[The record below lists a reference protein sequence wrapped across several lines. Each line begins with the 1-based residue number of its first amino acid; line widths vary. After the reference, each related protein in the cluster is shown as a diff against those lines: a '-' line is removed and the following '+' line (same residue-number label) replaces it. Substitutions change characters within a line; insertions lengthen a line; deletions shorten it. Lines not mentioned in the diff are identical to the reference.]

1 METSA
6 SPGQNAG
13 SASTTATD
21 APDASGTSVGPQVER
36 AQRLLHSLKTSDP
49 ATAPVLRKLRVKFIA
64 VNMGLAALVLTIA
77 FATVCYMEYRGD
89 TDEIYRTLTQAVDHT
104 VVQPQLIP
112 NHGPLTS
119 EAAPGG
125 PGDNGRRNQSFDRTI
140 GGEDEA
146 APAEDAPETD
156 EAPDGDFAPPEIGGP
171 QRGDA
176 ALPVAVYYDENGTV
190 MQFVD
195 QSTASVA
202 NDVLVTALS
211 SLSHREESYGY
222 LPECGLFYVRH
233 AVGPGVVI
241 AFADDA
247 EASAWQ
253 SLAWVLAGVG
263 LGALAV
269 LLLLNQLF
277 SRWALGPVQRAWTQ
291 QQQFIADA
299 SHELKTPLTV
309 ILANNAIL
317 RQRGDETIASQGQWI
332 ESTQMEAERMQ
343 ALVTDMLD
351 LARPAPTLDTADT
364 TPRIDFSRLVEG
376 EALTFESVAFE
387 GGLTWE
393 TFVNEGIAVRGDA
406 RRLQRLVAALLD
418 NACKYT
424 AAGGRVTVRLGA
436 DEHGAVLTVNNT
448 GTPID
453 SADLPHLFDRFYRAD
468 KARTRDAAPKRA
480 RKATET
486 SDGDASAAPGGYGLG
501 LAIAQDIARVHKGIL
516 TATSTA
522 ADGTTFTLHLPLA

>member
-1 METSA
+1 M
-6 SPGQNAG
+6 
-13 SASTTATD
+13 
-21 APDASGTSVGPQVER
+21 
-36 AQRLLHSLKTSDP
+36 
-49 ATAPVLRKLRVKFIA
+49 
-64 VNMGLAALVLTIA
+64 LVA
-77 FATVCYMEYRGD
+77 
-89 TDEIYRTLTQAVDHT
+89 
-104 VVQPQLIP
+104 
-112 NHGPLTS
+112 
-119 EAAPGG
+119 
-125 PGDNGRRNQSFDRTI
+125 
-140 GGEDEA
+140 
-146 APAEDAPETD
+146 
-156 EAPDGDFAPPEIGGP
+156 
-171 QRGDA
+171 
-176 ALPVAVYYDENGTV
+176 
-190 MQFVD
+190 
-195 QSTASVA
+195 
-202 NDVLVTALS
+202 ALS
-211 SLSHREESYGY
+211 SIRHREEPYGY

-233 AVGPGVVI
+233 AVGPGAII

-247 EASAWQ
+247 QASAWQ

-269 LLLLNQLF
+269 LLLLNLLF

-317 RQRGDETIASQGQWI
+317 RQRGEETIASQGQWI

-351 LARPAPTLDTADT
+351 LARPAPTLDAADT

-387 GGLTWE
+387 GGLTWK
-393 TFVNEGIAVRGDA
+393 TSVNEGIAVRGDA

-424 AAGGRVTVRLGA
+424 AAGGRVTVRLGT

-448 GTPID
+448 GEPID

-480 RKATET
+480 RKATEAG
-486 SDGDASAAPGGYGLG
+486 DGDAAAAPGGYGLG
-501 LAIAQDIARVHKGIL
+501 LAIAQDIARVHKGTL
-516 TATSTA
+516 TAASTVEE
-522 ADGTTFTLHLPLA
+522 GTTFTLRLPLA